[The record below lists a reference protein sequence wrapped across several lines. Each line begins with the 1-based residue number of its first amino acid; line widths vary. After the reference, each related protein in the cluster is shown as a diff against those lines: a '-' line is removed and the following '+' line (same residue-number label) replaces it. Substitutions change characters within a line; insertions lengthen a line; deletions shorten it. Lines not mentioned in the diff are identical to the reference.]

1 MSQSWPLA
9 TTAMT
14 IKCGQAV
21 KADIV
26 LRNDGTHAWD
36 TNTKLGTTEPRD
48 RSSRFAGSDW
58 LSPSRLAHAT
68 GAVAPNGTFKF
79 SFTFQ
84 GPTGAAC
91 VPGQYK
97 EYFGVVEEGV
107 TWFSDGG
114 QGGPADNVIEAL
126 INLEAAPPPPPP
138 GDMAH
143 APGDMAGQPGSDED
157 MAGADDDGGVV
168 YGPDGGTDDMDPGTG
183 GNGEGGGNG
192 GGGGGGSDGVAA
204 PKGCSY
210 AGDARG
216 GELPIGLAFVA
227 LVLVARLARRR
238 RAA

>member
-1 MSQSWPLA
+1 MN
-9 TTAMT
+9 
-14 IKCGQAV
+14 IKCGESV

-36 TNTKLGTTEPRD
+36 TNTKLGTTQPRD
-48 RSSRFAGSDW
+48 RSSRFVGSDW
-58 LSPSRLAHAT
+58 LSPNRLSHVT
-68 GAVAPNGTFKF
+68 GSVAPNDGTFKF

-107 TWFSDGG
+107 AWFSDPG

-138 GDMAH
+138 ADMAH
-143 APGDMAGQPGSDED
+143 APGDMAGHPGVGD
-157 MAGADDDGGVV
+157 MAGGGEADMADVS
-168 YGPDGGTDDMDPGTG
+168 YGPDGGTDDMDTTG
-183 GNGEGGGNG
+183 GGGGDGGGNG
-192 GGGGGGSDGVAA
+192 IGGNGSDGVP
-204 PKGCSY
+204 PKNGCSF

-216 GELPIGLAFVA
+216 GQLPLGFA
-227 LVLVARLARRR
+227 LVVLALFGRLATRR
-238 RAA
+238 RAR